1 MYQLSVTFLPSRWWD
16 VAKSEA
22 RVDPGADTMMMRLW
36 QLELGM
42 SYTNKQSLTEP
53 IFQCWRI
60 LIKYL
65 QTAETLADLRVVPY
79 FVAESV
85 SSTWRRCHN
94 CLRLTQPLQR
104 PSPSDAATNR
114 KMFPNNNFPVSLQVS
129 KQSQQSVTNTDSD
142 HDQIFK
148 TRKYYIST
156 FPCESVTPRAAS
168 DQWLNIIAIIVI
180 HLCNLFPWLPRDSPH
195 LLLICLWCPGVHWTI
210 MPLPASIHRKCSF
223 DTLAS
228 ARLRKIPGG
237 KLYEYLSP
245 LHNEP
250 GLII

>member
-1 MYQLSVTFLPSRWWD
+1 MSWQQNQYFRVLPNLDKIFTGCWAIFCDDTSQCSQYLGCVTTVS
-16 VAKSEA
+16 A
-22 RVDPGADTMMMRLW
+22 
-36 QLELGM
+36 
-42 SYTNKQSLTEP
+42 
-53 IFQCWRI
+53 
-60 LIKYL
+60 L
-65 QTAETLADLRVVPY
+65 QTS
-79 FVAESV
+79 ESV
-85 SSTWRRCHN
+85 RAWCG
-94 CLRLTQPLQR
+94 
-104 PSPSDAATNR
+104 ATNC

-180 HLCNLFPWLPRDSPH
+180 HLCNLFPWLPPDSPH

-223 DTLAS
+223 DTPAS
-228 ARLRKIPGG
+228 EKSLEVNYMNIF
-237 KLYEYLSP
+237 LLSTMSQD
-245 LHNEP
+245 
-250 GLII
+250 

>member
-1 MYQLSVTFLPSRWWD
+1 MFLVWSCEVTCVKEGSYLRVWGCLFRHRSAPRKYRLETWYVSTISHIPPQSVMRCGEKRGKGGPGGG
-16 VAKSEA
+16 
-22 RVDPGADTMMMRLW
+22 GADTMMMRLW

-104 PSPSDAATNR
+104 ASPSDAATNR

-129 KQSQQSVTNTDSD
+129 KQSQQSVTNNNHPDK
-142 HDQIFK
+142 IFK
-148 TRKYYIST
+148 TRILQNSR
-156 FPCESVTPRAAS
+156 FPP
-168 DQWLNIIAIIVI
+168 
-180 HLCNLFPWLPRDSPH
+180 
-195 LLLICLWCPGVHWTI
+195 
-210 MPLPASIHRKCSF
+210 
-223 DTLAS
+223 
-228 ARLRKIPGG
+228 RLRFWGCCKWSMI
-237 KLYEYLSP
+237 EYYC
-245 LHNEP
+245 
-250 GLII
+250 